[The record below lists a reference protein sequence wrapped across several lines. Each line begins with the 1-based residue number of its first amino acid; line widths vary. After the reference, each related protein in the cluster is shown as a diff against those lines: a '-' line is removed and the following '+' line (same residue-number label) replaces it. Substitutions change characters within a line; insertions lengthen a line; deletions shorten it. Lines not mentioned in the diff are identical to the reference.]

1 MTTRKPRIKRAAAP
15 ASAPQNTQPDP
26 IVISTTDM
34 PSETTTPVQV
44 PIAAEPVVT
53 LPPLQPGY
61 IYTQVPAPQPVQAQP
76 VVTPKL
82 AVPRL
87 SIAAI
92 APWVIVAFL
101 GYALLGKV
109 APVPPGPGPAPA
121 PAPGPLTPDT
131 SASAVK
137 SIKELFQSD
146 VAGMKFYAAL
156 SSRIADIVELDG
168 KSSTPRLTTTDQ
180 LMENFHADI
189 GRYVNAGNSK
199 SVTGLGAFLT
209 SQFNGDVPA
218 GKLDASAR
226 DGIVKKWRFLA
237 DAFEKASK

>member
-1 MTTRKPRIKRAAAP
+1 MTTRKPRIKRAVSAP
-15 ASAPQNTQPDP
+15 APQNTQPDP

-44 PIAAEPVVT
+44 TAAEPVVT

-61 IYTQVPAPQPVQAQP
+61 IYAQVPAPQPVQTQP
-76 VVTPKL
+76 VAAPKL

-156 SSRIADIVELDG
+156 STRIADIVELDG

-218 GKLDASAR
+218 GKLDAPAR